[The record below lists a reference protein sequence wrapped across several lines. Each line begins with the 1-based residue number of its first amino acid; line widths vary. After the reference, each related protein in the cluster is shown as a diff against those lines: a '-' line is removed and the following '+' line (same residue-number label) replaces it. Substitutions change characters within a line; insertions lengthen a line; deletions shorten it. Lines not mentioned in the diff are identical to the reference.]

1 VIGRSFFIFNGCPWA
16 FSKAQ
21 TDPWSDKKEVKLM
34 ENMWLVAAEWL
45 GLALV
50 SGLLAGWTGVSISL
64 MEIAEV
70 Y

>member
-1 VIGRSFFIFNGCPWA
+1 
-16 FSKAQ
+16 
-21 TDPWSDKKEVKLM
+21 M

-45 GLALV
+45 CLALV